1 MAGSLLHGD
10 PADVEAAFFAEEA
23 GGRQGIALVF
33 I

>member
-1 MAGSLLHGD
+1 VAGNFLHGD
-10 PADVEAAFFAEEA
+10 PADVKAAFFAEEA